1 MHNPVNHPLRPM
13 YRVLGLLAGAYLVLF
28 GIVGMIQT
36 SGEPFTGSTGIRV
49 LGQGANMLSSIVA
62 LAVGAIVL
70 LATLVGRNIDV
81 QADKFLGWG
90 LLVLGS
96 YELAFSRTDA
106 NFFGF
111 TISTV
116 VVTYIIGLLLITISL
131 YSTVAPPAKAG
142 APRQVREGRT
152 A

>member
-49 LGQGANMLSSIVA
+49 LGQGANMLSSIIA
-62 LAVGAIVL
+62 LAVGALVL

-111 TISTV
+111 TIATV
-116 VVTYIIGLLLITISL
+116 VVTYIVGLLLITVSL
-131 YSTVAPPAKAG
+131 YSTVAPPAEAG
-142 APRQVREGRT
+142 TPRQVREGRT